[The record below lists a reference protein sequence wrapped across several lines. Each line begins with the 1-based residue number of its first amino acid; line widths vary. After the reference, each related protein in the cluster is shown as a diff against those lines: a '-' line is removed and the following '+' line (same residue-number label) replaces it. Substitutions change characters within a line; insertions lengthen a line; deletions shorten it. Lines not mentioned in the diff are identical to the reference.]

1 MREHAKE
8 RDGGERTG
16 GSRGW
21 GRAVGTKQRSLA
33 HILLCILLF
42 WLANIQDGR
51 PAVILGWRRDVRV
64 LARARGRARVNKR
77 VCIRAYRL
85 YIYYIIYIYTRTHTY
100 TRIYPHMYTRDVY
113 LCVRGIQCTKQCTE
127 RCIYTREIIA
137 IGGALVSSRYID
149 LPTSSLLPKTSS
161 SAERPKRTP
170 GSETS
175 SGRCVRAYAF
185 ASYTPVTPLPTPTAF
200 ESDAFTRLL

>member
-1 MREHAKE
+1 MADQQLYSGGAAMCVSSLERAAAREWTSACVYA
-8 RDGGERTG
+8 RI
-16 GSRGW
+16 GSIYI
-21 GRAVGTKQRSLA
+21 
-33 HILLCILLF
+33 IL
-42 WLANIQDGR
+42 
-51 PAVILGWRRDVRV
+51 
-64 LARARGRARVNKR
+64 
-77 VCIRAYRL
+77 Y
-85 YIYYIIYIYTRTHTY
+85 IYIYTRTHTY
-100 TRIYPHMYTRDVY
+100 TRIYPYIYTRDVY